1 VIEPG
6 STAPP
11 RRFLRVAV
19 ADLDRDSLTVSLR
32 ERTLGLARETVKYD
46 LNRNGIYEFSRTL
59 DPSRDSLLRDSGY
72 SLKTENSTLETSAAY
87 SYSATDGRISQISNP
102 LIPNQLFNYSYLPSS
117 NLLSTVSG
125 PIHTVTNTYE
135 PNRDVL
141 DVKQNKVG
149 TSVISSYDYA
159 VNAVGQRTGVAT
171 SGMAF
176 PAIPSWA
183 WSYDSLG
190 QVIAADSSVATS
202 DRAYQYDT
210 IGNRQKSADNLLLPV
225 ANNYATNALN
235 QYTSRSVG
243 GSPTLN
249 PLFDLDGNMTS
260 GPLPNAPNASSTLV
274 YDAENRLTVIPSSGG
289 SIIYQYDAQS
299 RRIAKIVGSATINSA
314 IISLYDGWNC
324 IAEYERDRELPTA
337 LLKTQLWG
345 KDLSGSLQGAGGV
358 GGLLAISNPPYHTPD
373 PSSDASDGSYIP
385 AAIHYPT
392 YDGNG
397 NVIEYL
403 TGSGTTVCHFDYDP
417 FGNQSIDYFSNTILF
432 SHLLTYRFSTKP
444 RDIETGLSYYGYR
457 YYDPLGGRWINR
469 DPIQERGG
477 ANLYGFVG
485 NRPPSYID
493 NTGLR
498 AIGPS
503 MEAALTALETGAA
516 RAGTG
521 IAIAG
526 GGVLSGIGFVL
537 AALTGTANAPGI
549 EPQIELDPYPS
560 PEPNSNPTPVTTPKV
575 TKEDCNEKYAKY
587 KAASNKQR
595 DNPIDG
601 VKCCEDAKKIRD
613 LLQEEVDGRKDY
625 IESGCDI
632 IIPNENVN
640 HPNELASK
648 QKALDR
654 AKRKVEELC
663 K

>member
-1 VIEPG
+1 
-6 STAPP
+6 
-11 RRFLRVAV
+11 
-19 ADLDRDSLTVSLR
+19 
-32 ERTLGLARETVKYD
+32 
-46 LNRNGIYEFSRTL
+46 
-59 DPSRDSLLRDSGY
+59 
-72 SLKTENSTLETSAAY
+72 
-87 SYSATDGRISQISNP
+87 
-102 LIPNQLFNYSYLPSS
+102 
-117 NLLSTVSG
+117 
-125 PIHTVTNTYE
+125 
-135 PNRDVL
+135 
-141 DVKQNKVG
+141 VKQNKVG

-159 VNAVGQRTGVAT
+159 VNAIGQRTGVAT

-243 GSPTLN
+243 GSSILN
-249 PLFDLDGNMTS
+249 PLFDLDDNMTS
-260 GPLPNAPNASSTLV
+260 GPLPNVPNASSTLG

-299 RRIAKIVGSATINSA
+299 RRIAKIVGSATINTA
-314 IISLYDGWNC
+314 TLYLYDAWNC
-324 IAEYERDRELPTA
+324 LAEYERDTGVSPVLT
-337 LLKTQLWG
+337 LKKTRLWG
-345 KDLSGSLQGAGGV
+345 TDLSRTPQGAGGV
-358 GGLLAISNPPYHTPD
+358 SGLLSESLISNPQSPIY
-373 PSSDASDGSYIP
+373 
-385 AAIHYPT
+385 YPT

-397 NVIEYL
+397 NISEYL
-403 TGSGTTVCHFDYDP
+403 TATGTTAAHFEYDP
-417 FGNQSIDYFSNTILF
+417 FGNTVVNTDNANLF
-432 SHLLTYRFSTKP
+432 TYRFSTKP
-444 RDIETGLSYYGYR
+444 RDIETGFSYYGYR

-469 DPIQERGG
+469 DPTQERGG

-503 MEAALTALETGAA
+503 MEAALTALETGAT

-549 EPQIELDPYPS
+549 EPQIEWDPYPS